1 LDDYIDQP
9 CPAGSAGPSFDD
21 NAPVEH
27 CSHCNEQVYNLSA
40 LMPSEADQVLDSP
53 EVQCIRFAATDKG
66 RPRYATRPGS
76 AAAAMLLGLGLVPQT
91 GCGLTEEAIQQ
102 VSDQAAPEAKTKTKT
117 KAKTKAKP
125 KPQWKGRRA
134 RTSKHKAKNNR
145 SRSAASKS
153 AGSVASA
160 EEPCIVHE
168 D

>member
-1 LDDYIDQP
+1 MDEFIDRP

-27 CSHCNEQVYNLSA
+27 CAHCRENVYNLSA
-40 LMPSEADQVLDSP
+40 LTPSEAEQVLDSP
-53 EVQCIRFAATDKG
+53 EVGCIRFAATDEG

-76 AAAAMLLGLGLVPQT
+76 AAAAMLLGLGLVPQA

-102 VSDQAAPEAKTKTKT
+102 VSDQAAPEIKT
-117 KAKTKAKP
+117 KAKTKTKA

-134 RTSKHKAKNNR
+134 RSSKHKAKNSR

-160 EEPCIVHE
+160 EEPCVVHE